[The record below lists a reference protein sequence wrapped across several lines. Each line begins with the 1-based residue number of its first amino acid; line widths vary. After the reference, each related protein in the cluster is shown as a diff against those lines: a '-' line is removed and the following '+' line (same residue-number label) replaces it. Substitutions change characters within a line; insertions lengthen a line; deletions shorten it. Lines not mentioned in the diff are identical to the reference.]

1 MPGSGERRILV
12 LLALASMPFA
22 FVNTLFTQTVSFAAD
37 DFGRNDSAI
46 GFGAALVR
54 WGVVIVPPI
63 ALFADRIGRRR
74 VLVAAAWLAPVT
86 ASLGAIAPTY
96 NWLVFS
102 QTVARPLALV
112 INVMILVVLTEETS
126 RSTRARSLG
135 LIAIASSIGAGVA
148 VAALPLADL
157 ASWGWRIIYL
167 LGLLWLPVAYVLQ
180 RHIHET
186 SRFTNLNSTTTD
198 RARARISW
206 RRLATQFS
214 ASLLISVFVATAS
227 VYLVNYLRDVR
238 NYDAWGVT
246 IFTTVTTIPAGLGLI
261 AGGRWADR
269 HGRRHVGAG
278 ALLIGSLLVVASYST
293 AGATMWATAL
303 LGGVALGVSYP
314 ALGVYRGELFPTARR
329 STGASLVTA
338 SGLIGGSLGLVAGGL
353 LLDAG
358 WSYSQVM
365 GVLVV
370 APAAV
375 SLLVLAVFPET
386 AQRELEDISP
396 DDVA

>member
-1 MPGSGERRILV
+1 MNL
-12 LLALASMPFA
+12 
-22 FVNTLFTQTVSFAAD
+22 VSF
-37 DFGRNDSAI
+37 
-46 GFGAALVR
+46 
-54 WGVVIVPPI
+54 
-63 ALFADRIGRRR
+63 
-74 VLVAAAWLAPVT
+74 
-86 ASLGAIAPTY
+86 
-96 NWLVFS
+96 
-102 QTVARPLALV
+102 
-112 INVMILVVLTEETS
+112 
-126 RSTRARSLG
+126 
-135 LIAIASSIGAGVA
+135 
-148 VAALPLADL
+148 
-157 ASWGWRIIYL
+157 
-167 LGLLWLPVAYVLQ
+167 
-180 RHIHET
+180 
-186 SRFTNLNSTTTD
+186 STTTD

-206 RRLATQFS
+206 RRLVTQFS

-261 AGGRWADR
+261 VGGRWADR